1 MAPGAVAS
9 PAASPAAAVPGTDA
23 SSASSA
29 VPKVAGFPKGPIE
42 IIVPLPPG
50 GGFDAVA
57 RQLAVP
63 MSEILGQPVVVK
75 NVPGGGGRLGAREF
89 QQKPA
94 DGQTLG
100 YMVDQGLYVTQLL
113 GQAEGFDMNGWQWV
127 AGIRQS
133 PQAVMVGRDSPFK
146 SIHDALAAD
155 KAGQR
160 LRMGHNGLGNGFLI
174 SDLIF
179 VKALGI
185 QNYVL
190 VGGFNGT
197 ADMVPALAR
206 GDLDVNV
213 LGPIASNIQFVQ
225 SGDVRPLMVVTKER
239 NALIPDVKTPAE
251 ENAPGAAELNEAGSS
266 TGFVVVGGTPP
277 EIVKVL
283 EAATLKAV
291 KDPKFVEWAVTTGVA
306 PDLIALTGAETSA
319 RKEREYAIYRKYLDD
334 IAKYQ

>member
-1 MAPGAVAS
+1 
-9 PAASPAAAVPGTDA
+9 
-23 SSASSA
+23 
-29 VPKVAGFPKGPIE
+29 
-42 IIVPLPPG
+42 
-50 GGFDAVA
+50 
-57 RQLAVP
+57 
-63 MSEILGQPVVVK
+63 VVVK

-89 QQKPA
+89 AQKPA

-113 GQAEGFDMNGWQWV
+113 GQAEGYDMNTWQWV

-146 SIHDALAAD
+146 SIHDIIAAD

-179 VKALGI
+179 IKALGI

-190 VGGFNGT
+190 VGGFGGT
-197 ADMVPALAR
+197 ADMVPALTR

-213 LGPIASNIQFVQ
+213 LGPIASNIGFIQ
-225 SGDVRPLMVVTKER
+225 SGDLRPLMMVTKDR
-239 NALIPDVKTPAE
+239 NPLIPNVPTAAE
-251 ENAPGAAELNEAGSS
+251 ENVPGVAELNEAGSS

-283 EAATLKAV
+283 EAATLAAV
-291 KDPKFVEWAVTTGVA
+291 KDPGFLEWAKTSGVA
-306 PDLIALTGAETSA
+306 DDLIALPGAEMTA
-319 RKEREYAIYRKYLDD
+319 RKEREYAVYRKYLDD